1 MLQGRHVECDAG
13 AVAVRTALPLLTL
26 ALLLFACSGG
36 GGGASPAA
44 STAPRHVSLLHA
56 SYDPTRELFEEVNRV
71 FAQHELAEHQLEV
84 EVRMSH
90 GGSGRQARAVID
102 GLPADVVS
110 LALAWDVDSIATQG
124 QDLLAADWA
133 TRLPDHASPFY
144 STIVMVV
151 RQGNPSGIHGFGDLV
166 HGETQIVTANP
177 RTSGGARWAYLAA
190 YGWALRQPGGT
201 EASATDFVRELFHR
215 VPVLDSGARGAS
227 TTFAQNHIGDVLLT
241 WENEAHMLLREM
253 PGEHLEIVV
262 PEESIL
268 AEPVV
273 ARIDGNARHD
283 DVTEVADRY
292 LQFLYTPEAQ
302 EIEAAHFYR
311 VRDENVAARHA
322 SDLPDVHL
330 FTIDAVFGGWAHAHA
345 THFAEGATFD
355 RITAAAP

>member
-1 MLQGRHVECDAG
+1 MA
-13 AVAVRTALPLLTL
+13 RTLWGTGSRTFFLFSLGLL
-26 ALLLFACSGG
+26 AAACSGG
-36 GGGASPAA
+36 GSTPSATGAGSGA
-44 STAPRHVSLLHA
+44 APRHVTLLHA
-56 SYDPTRELFEEVNRV
+56 SYDPTRELFEDVNRA
-71 FAQHELAEHQLEV
+71 FAAHELAEHQVAV
-84 EVRMSH
+84 EVQMSH

-110 LALAWDVDSIATQG
+110 LALAWDVDSIVTQG
-124 QDLLAADWA
+124 HELLPADWA
-133 TRLPDHASPFY
+133 TRQPSHGSPFY

-151 RQGNPSGIHGFGDLV
+151 RQGNPRGIHGFGDLV

-201 EASATDFVRELFHR
+201 DASATDFVRELFRR

-253 PGEHLEIVV
+253 PDAHLEIVV

-273 ARIDGNARHD
+273 ARIDANAEHD
-283 DVTEVADRY
+283 GVTDVVDRY
-292 LQFLYTPEAQ
+292 LAFLYTPEAQ
-302 EIEAAHFYR
+302 EIEASHFYR
-311 VRDENVAARHA
+311 VRDEAALAHHA
-322 SDLPDVHL
+322 GELPSVRL
-330 FTIDAVFGGWAHAHA
+330 FTIDEVFGGWSRAQA
-345 THFAEGATFD
+345 THFAEGGVFD
-355 RITAAAP
+355 RISAPAE